1 MTQMTQMTR
10 KTQMTWMMNDL
21 NDLNDLYDPKDP
33 NNPNDSNDPN
43 DRMTGTF
50 ADDWPYGIF
59 YLSSNVDSYISFRS
73 GLIGT
78 GLWNV
83 LSVA

>member
-1 MTQMTQMTR
+1 MTQMTRMTQITQMTR
-10 KTQMTWMMNDL
+10 KTQMTWMMNDP
-21 NDLNDLYDPKDP
+21 NDLNGLNEVNDLY
-33 NNPNDSNDPN
+33 DPN

-50 ADDWPYGIF
+50 ADDWPYGKF
-59 YLSSNVDSYISFRS
+59 YISSKVDSYISFRS